1 MKREC
6 QASQRQRRLCTSL
19 VLVLCAEPLASAQV
33 SEGLGSLPPVI
44 VKPVSGNNTAMS
56 SSALTMQAWKALEQK
71 QFTQVMR
78 WANECI
84 RRYRSQALRQ
94 QATLSDYAPRQK
106 AFQYWALNDVAT
118 CLFIKGRALRWQGK
132 KQEAREIFSDIAE
145 HYRFA
150 QCWDTR
156 GWFWK
161 VSTAAR
167 DQIDC
172 IELGIDFGDYT
183 SQTLTAKAWEAFD
196 AKKYR
201 IVELYANKCLELYAE
216 EARKMQ
222 ATLNGYAGKGQ
233 EFNYWALNDVG
244 TCLFIKGRALLEQN
258 RKEEARAVFREII
271 ENYSYAQCWDSKG
284 WFWKVARGAR
294 DYGGKPKG

>member
-1 MKREC
+1 MKR
-6 QASQRQRRLCTSL
+6 SRQVVQCVRRLCPVA
-19 VLVLCAEPLASAQV
+19 VLFLLAAPLAHGQEV
-33 SEGLGSLPPVI
+33 RDDLGSIPPVI
-44 VKPVSGNNTAMS
+44 VKPVSGNTTMS
-56 SSALTMQAWKALEQK
+56 SSALTMQAWKALDHK
-71 QFTQVMR
+71 QFTLVMR

-94 QATLSDYAPRQK
+94 QATLADYAPHQK

-132 KQEAREIFSDIAE
+132 KQEAREIFNDIAE
-145 HYRFA
+145 HYRYA
-150 QCWDTR
+150 QCWDSR

-167 DQIDC
+167 DQIEC
-172 IELGIDFGDYT
+172 IELGIDYGDYT

-196 AKKYR
+196 GKKYK

-233 EFNYWALNDVG
+233 EFNFWALNDVG
-244 TCLFIKGRALLEQN
+244 TCLFIKGRALQEQN
-258 RKEEARAVFREII
+258 RKEEAREVFREII
-271 ENYSYAQCWDSKG
+271 DNYNYAQCWDAKG
-284 WFWKVARGAR
+284 YFWKVARGAR